1 MKKLILYSFIV
12 FCSACTLK
20 EQDNL
25 GTKTYVDLAGYFKKE
40 ALRLKQNNLPI
51 DKTVMVNGKMEEKKL
66 NIADWEKEFDS
77 FISADINKAS
87 WRGAFQTAINNN
99 VTTYT
104 SNSDKIPVKK
114 VEVAYHNEKIIAIKI
129 FVTNTNNLYT
139 SKDTLSYYPDSLYE
153 IKKVQSIR
161 LMSEKKYQITGKFK

>member
-25 GTKTYVDLAGYFKKE
+25 SAKTYVDLAGYFKKE

-51 DKTVMVNGKMEEKKL
+51 DKMIMVNGKMEEKKL
-66 NIADWEKEFDS
+66 SIADWEKEFDS

-87 WRGAFQTAINNN
+87 WRGAFKTAKNNN

-104 SNSDKIPVKK
+104 SNNDKIPVKK
-114 VEVAYHNEKIIAIKI
+114 VEVAYHDEKIIAIKI

>member
-1 MKKLILYSFIV
+1 MKKLILYSFVV
-12 FCSACTLK
+12 FCSACTFK

-25 GTKTYVDLAGYFKKE
+25 STKTYVDLAGYFKKE
-40 ALRLKQNNLPI
+40 ALRLKQNKLPI
-51 DKTVMVNGKMEEKKL
+51 DKMVMVNGKMEEKKVT
-66 NIADWEKEFDS
+66 IANWEKEFDS

-87 WRGAFQTAINNN
+87 WRGAFKITKNDNVAI
-99 VTTYT
+99 YT

-114 VEVAYHNEKIIAIKI
+114 VEVTYQNEKITTIKI
-129 FVTNTNNLYT
+129 FVTNTNDLYT

-153 IKKVQSIR
+153 IKKIQSIK